1 MLKILGYAQKSLETS
16 KCSDFFPATRV
27 VLMLNENSVLQPL
40 PKSVQRVSLQCF
52 FFPAYRPLFDV
63 YFRANLESAT
73 A

>member
-16 KCSDFFPATRV
+16 KRSDFFPATRV

-52 FFPAYRPLFDV
+52 FSPCI
-63 YFRANLESAT
+63 SAT
-73 A
+73 F